1 MDSLKDHITTHKS
14 TMIESDVKSFL
25 RSLLIA

>member
-14 TMIESDVKSFL
+14 TMIESDVKWFP
-25 RSLLIA
+25 RSLFIA